1 MHEAMSPEN
10 QAMQKSWCESRS
22 EPIREGARKTVR
34 ETVATLKA
42 NKIAIGPV
50 IEIGPQR
57 GYGLQEMKMHADSV
71 MGIEVVPE
79 FHEACLEL
87 GLDCIL
93 GAAEDISEME
103 LPGKHNY
110 YIRETAEHFLD
121 RDKAFKGIMEN
132 LLRWVFITVPI
143 EPWEPKDKA
152 HFSKFSSIDEAR
164 GLFEGMTMIH
174 EVTREPA
181 GEMNGRY
188 LGLWVKS

>member
-1 MHEAMSPEN
+1 MHQAMSSEN
-10 QAMQKSWCESRS
+10 QATQKLWCESS
-22 EPIREGARKTVR
+22 SVAIRDGATKTVR

-42 NKIAIGPV
+42 NKIDVGPV

-57 GYGLQEMKMHADSV
+57 GYGLQEMKIHADSV
-71 MGIEVVPE
+71 MGIEIVPE
-79 FHEACLEL
+79 FHEACEKL
-87 GLDCIL
+87 GLTCIL
-93 GAAEDISEME
+93 GAAEDIGDME

-132 LLRWVFITVPI
+132 LLSWVFITVPI
-143 EPWEPKDKA
+143 EPWEPRDKA

-164 GLFEGMTMIH
+164 GLFEGMTKVH

-181 GEMNGRY
+181 GDMVGRY
-188 LGLWVKS
+188 LGLWVK